1 MLMDSST
8 AKCCFSQFLHAFPHT
23 LPNLDL
29 SSLSLTFLLYS
40 RSPKQAWKW
49 LPKLAVKLTNVTRRL
64 SSSRWFSSVSAM
76 DQQLIC
82 PVGTVQLI
90 MIESSLSDLCRWTH
104 VTQNISTYT
113 PPLKHTHT
121 HTSTAARFNHEH
133 VQKCTFYKEHQS
145 LSRLKTPWNRA
156 KAVCN

>member
-113 PPLKHTHT
+113 HTHT
-121 HTSTAARFNHEH
+121 HTHTH
-133 VQKCTFYKEHQS
+133 VHSSQIQPWTCTKVHILQRTSVPQS
-145 LSRLKTPWNRA
+145 AQDTLKPSKGRL
-156 KAVCN
+156 